1 MIYYPVPSIEMSA
14 RQHRG
19 RVSKVLTGQTTN
31 MSEENNAIEFNIV
44 WESDRHLQTI
54 YANHFY
60 ITHAG
65 DEFYL
70 MFGELPSPNIANMA
84 PDKIRDYLGDSL
96 EIRPLVRL
104 AIAPQTMLRIAEAIQ
119 TNVSNYIGKNIG
131 GKDDEE

>member
-1 MIYYPVPSIEMSA
+1 MIYYPGPSIEKSVPATSRAGVESANWTITIMSD
-14 RQHRG
+14 
-19 RVSKVLTGQTTN
+19 
-31 MSEENNAIEFNIV
+31 ENNNMEFHLV

-70 MFGELPSPNIANMA
+70 MFGELPSPIIANMT
-84 PDKIRDYLGDSL
+84 PDEIRDYLGDVI
-96 EIRPLVRL
+96 EIKPVVRL
-104 AIAPQTMLRIAEAIQ
+104 AIAPQTMIRIAEAIQ

-131 GKDDEE
+131 NKDDEE